1 MQAIEVA
8 RHIESIIAAITL
20 EGKRSTELIEAK
32 AESSRVYDKAL
43 AVRAAA
49 MKIEGM
55 AATLIDRQAKGD
67 ASQLL
72 SEMIVAT
79 ESLKAHW
86 KRLDYLQAQ
95 LNGFQSINRHL
106 DST

>member
-1 MQAIEVA
+1 MQAVEVA
-8 RHIESIIAAITL
+8 HHIEKIIGAITL
-20 EGKRSTELIEAK
+20 EGQRSEDLIQAK
-32 AESSRVYDKAL
+32 ADASRVYDKAL
-43 AVRAAA
+43 AVRAAE

-55 AATLIDRQAKGD
+55 AATLIQAQAKGD

-72 SEMIVAT
+72 SELIVAT

>member
-1 MQAIEVA
+1 MESVEVA
-8 RHIESIIAAITL
+8 RHIQSIIAAITL
-20 EGKRSTELIEAK
+20 EGKLSTDLIEKK
-32 AESSRVYDKAL
+32 ADAARTYDKAL

-55 AATLIDRQAKGD
+55 AATLIPAQAKGD

-72 SEMIVAT
+72 SELIIAT

>member
-43 AVRAAA
+43 AVRAAE
-49 MKIEGM
+49 MKIKGM